1 MCEHGTAHTKN
12 VPGRSKPVQ
21 IYTSP
26 GPESGKP
33 VYNVAGTLRPGA
45 KQSRTNFLNFED
57 ALQKQQEW
65 EAIRMRG
72 MAASRPKLTWLSY
85 EQLKAEETAV
95 TLAQS
100 AGISPL
106 EAVQLVIQFGSIEK
120 VKDGIKAQR
129 LAEGEP
135 FSVTEAVKHA
145 IAQGL
150 KTTATREVLF
160 ETAVEDYLKARNG
173 HISGAHRLRV
183 GQRAR
188 SFGKFIGAKKLHEI
202 TAQEAKAWVE
212 SRAIKKGE
220 LTSKS
225 TWNKL
230 VTDLSTMFVYFLDE
244 KWCTNNPFSSIKRF
258 SQKSIGAKQR
268 LRLEVPVCAELMA
281 HIEAQH
287 PKWCTYFALT
297 LFLGI
302 RPDMRTGEI
311 HELARCIKR
320 DGLAPYYSNGVLH
333 LSAEIT
339 KESMPREVSVPDN
352 VAAWL
357 QRYPL
362 TPQNVCPGD
371 YKDEDFVSIRRK
383 FQIPHDGLRHTA
395 ISAFMANGS
404 SYDIAADQFGNSEP
418 IIKRNYL
425 RRMSAEE
432 GAAFFRIIPKL
443 QK

>member
-1 MCEHGTAHTKN
+1 
-12 VPGRSKPVQ
+12 
-21 IYTSP
+21 
-26 GPESGKP
+26 
-33 VYNVAGTLRPGA
+33 
-45 KQSRTNFLNFED
+45 
-57 ALQKQQEW
+57 
-65 EAIRMRG
+65 

-85 EQLKAEETAV
+85 EQLKEEETAV

-100 AGISPL
+100 AGITPL
-106 EAVQLVIQFGSIEK
+106 EAVQIVIEFGGAAK
-120 VKDGIKAQR
+120 VKDGIKAQQ
-129 LAEGEP
+129 LANGEP
-135 FSVTEAVKHA
+135 FSVADAVKHA

-150 KTTATREVLF
+150 HTTSTSEVLF
-160 ETAVEDYLKARNG
+160 DSAVEDYLKAKKA
-173 HISGAHRLRV
+173 HISESHLQRV

-202 TAQEAKAWVE
+202 TSQDAKAWVE
-212 SRAIKKGE
+212 SRTLKEGE

-230 VTDLSTMFVYFLDE
+230 VTDLSTMFVYFLSE
-244 KWCTNNPFSSIKRF
+244 KWCTTNPFGDIKRF
-258 SQKSIGAKQR
+258 AQKSIGAKQR

-281 HIEAQH
+281 HVEAH
-287 PKWCTYFALT
+287 HSKWCTYFALT

-339 KESMPREVSVPDN
+339 KEGMAREVSVPAN
-352 VAAWL
+352 VATWFE
-357 QRYPL
+357 RYPL
-362 TPQNVCPGD
+362 TPKNVCPGD
-371 YKDEDFVSIRRK
+371 YKDEDFVALRRK

-395 ISAFMANGS
+395 ISAFMANGN
-404 SYDIAADQFGNSEP
+404 SYDVAADQFGNSEP

-443 QK
+443 QKNCGYSTTLSLRPPASP